1 MPRRA
6 ERPHTETKRRLILAS
21 TSCASCRQ
29 PDGATP
35 PHPAGH
41 MLRRCWG
48 LQYRGVRRRIL
59 AAAWRPLGSHTWA
72 PLGPSAGSPG
82 RTGRYASLERHE
94 LPGRVRVGSLNGDTA
109 GGSPSAFRG
118 QPGKCDGPLRYAMGD
133 AQTGRRKSSR
143 PGCMHLIWVR
153 GCPPDPPGRQSGRSA
168 TGAGDVHAQ
177 GPASGLW
184 ATQYPSRPRGR
195 LDHPRTAGGAP
206 AGGSATGSAPSS
218 GPGAGPGGPEGRD
231 RTAAPWPGHRLGPR
245 VRRAVHVLVGRP
257 PAQICAPYF
266 VFHLTRPH
274 STGPGNRHIRR
285 GIPLLSLQI
294 KLASLRITC

>member
-6 ERPHTETKRRLILAS
+6 ERPHTETKRRRILAS

-48 LQYRGVRRRIL
+48 LLYRGLRRRIL
-59 AAAWRPLGSHTWA
+59 AAAWRPSGSHTWA

-94 LPGRVRVGSLNGDTA
+94 LPGRVRVGSPNGDTA
-109 GGSPSAFRG
+109 GGSPSAFWG
-118 QPGKCDGPLRYAMGD
+118 QPGECDGPLRYAMKD

-153 GCPPDPPGRQSGRSA
+153 GCPPDPPGCQSGRSA

-184 ATQYPSRPRGR
+184 VTIYPSRPRGR
-195 LDHPRTAGGAP
+195 LDHPRTAGGPLQVGAP
-206 AGGSATGSAPSS
+206 LGRLPRAGRARDQ
-218 GPGAGPGGPEGRD
+218 AG
-231 RTAAPWPGHRLGPR
+231 
-245 VRRAVHVLVGRP
+245 RRAGTAPPPHGR
-257 PAQICAPYF
+257 AIDSDLEYDGQ
-266 VFHLTRPH
+266 
-274 STGPGNRHIRR
+274 STF
-285 GIPLLSLQI
+285 
-294 KLASLRITC
+294 

>member
-6 ERPHTETKRRLILAS
+6 ERPHTETKRRRILAS

-48 LQYRGVRRRIL
+48 LLYRGLRRRIL
-59 AAAWRPLGSHTWA
+59 AAAWRPSGSHTWA

-109 GGSPSAFRG
+109 GGSPSAFWG
-118 QPGKCDGPLRYAMGD
+118 QPGECDGPLRYAMKD

-143 PGCMHLIWVR
+143 PDCMHLIWVR
-153 GCPPDPPGRQSGRSA
+153 GCPPDPPGCQSGRSA

-184 ATQYPSRPRGR
+184 VTIYPSRPRGR
-195 LDHPRTAGGAP
+195 LDHPAPQVGPMQVGAP
-206 AGGSATGSAPSS
+206 LGRLPRAGRARDQ
-218 GPGAGPGGPEGRD
+218 AG
-231 RTAAPWPGHRLGPR
+231 
-245 VRRAVHVLVGRP
+245 RRAGTAPPPHGR
-257 PAQICAPYF
+257 AIDSDLEYDGQ
-266 VFHLTRPH
+266 
-274 STGPGNRHIRR
+274 STF
-285 GIPLLSLQI
+285 
-294 KLASLRITC
+294 